1 RFRRDDRATRPRE
14 PPRPRSSKGGTMKT
28 RFHIA
33 TVGLALLATTG
44 LSSCL
49 AVAAGAGAAGAV
61 YVMGSL
67 DSTVPGTPEN
77 VVDATEGALKDT
89 DIQVLSK
96 DATGIDGDVV
106 ARTAL
111 DTKIHVTVKKQD
123 EKTSKISIRVGT
135 FGDRELSQ
143 QIYDKIKAKLP

>member
-1 RFRRDDRATRPRE
+1 MR
-14 PPRPRSSKGGTMKT
+14 T

-33 TVGLALLATTG
+33 TLGLALLATTS

-67 DSTVPGTPEN
+67 DSSVPGTPET
-77 VVDATEGALKDT
+77 VVEASESALKDT
-89 DIQVLSK
+89 DIPVISK
-96 DATGIDGDVV
+96 GATGIDGDVV
-106 ARTAL
+106 GKTAL
-111 DTKIHVTVKKQD
+111 DTKIHITVKKQD

-143 QIYDKIKAKLP
+143 QIYDKIKAKLPSA

>member
-1 RFRRDDRATRPRE
+1 MR
-14 PPRPRSSKGGTMKT
+14 T
-28 RFHIA
+28 RFLFA
-33 TVGLALLATTG
+33 PLGLALLATTS
-44 LSSCL
+44 LSGCL

-67 DSTVPGTPEN
+67 DSSLPGTPEK
-77 VVDATEGALKDT
+77 VVDATETALKDT
-89 DIQVLSK
+89 DIHVVSK

-106 ARTAL
+106 GRTAL

-123 EKTSKISIRVGT
+123 DKTSKISIRVGT

-143 QIYDKIKAKLP
+143 QIYDKIKAKLPPA